1 MNRKIFGIL
10 VATML
15 ISAMGISIL
24 VPLLPV
30 YASNLG
36 ATGLELGIVFAGFGI
51 SHAIFLPIVGKFS
64 DRFGRKVFL
73 CTSLSCLVPISL
85 SYIWAQ
91 SALHL
96 IIIRCLQGIATTMHL
111 PVAQAYLGD
120 LTPAGEEGRWMGY
133 FSAFLLASLGLGPLF
148 GGLMADLLGMSAA
161 FMAMAALNLIGLIAT
176 IIWLPEVPRKTMTKK
191 ETLSI
196 AELRRSDILKG
207 TFTFR
212 LAVGFS
218 TGILLTFL
226 PVLASQRLGLSM
238 SLVGVL
244 LACRTPISL
253 MQTIT
258 GRLADRLNRRV
269 LVAIGSIFGLIFMA
283 LLPTSASFW
292 TLLVILSVS
301 AAGITLAMPAATALV
316 VEEGRTYGMGAAM
329 AIFMMAMTIG
339 QGVGPILL
347 GGVVDVLG
355 VEAAFY
361 YGGTI
366 PLIGIVLFVWF
377 TRNYTRGRTTQTL
390 APTEENF

>member
-1 MNRKIFGIL
+1 
-10 VATML
+10 
-15 ISAMGISIL
+15 
-24 VPLLPV
+24 
-30 YASNLG
+30 
-36 ATGLELGIVFAGFGI
+36 
-51 SHAIFLPIVGKFS
+51 
-64 DRFGRKVFL
+64 
-73 CTSLSCLVPISL
+73 
-85 SYIWAQ
+85 
-91 SALHL
+91 
-96 IIIRCLQGIATTMHL
+96 
-111 PVAQAYLGD
+111 
-120 LTPAGEEGRWMGY
+120 
-133 FSAFLLASLGLGPLF
+133 
-148 GGLMADLLGMSAA
+148 
-161 FMAMAALNLIGLIAT
+161 
-176 IIWLPEVPRKTMTKK
+176 MTKK

>member
-111 PVAQAYLGD
+111 PVAQAYMGD

-176 IIWLPEVPRKTMTKK
+176 IIWLPEVPRKTTAKK

-196 AELRRSDILKG
+196 AELRRSDVLKG
-207 TFTFR
+207 TFAFR
-212 LAVGFS
+212 LAIGFS
-218 TGILLTFL
+218 TGILMTFL
-226 PVLASQRLGLSM
+226 PVLANQRIGLSM
-238 SLVGVL
+238 TLVGVL
-244 LACRTPISL
+244 LASRTPISL

-283 LLPTSASFW
+283 LLPTGANFW
-292 TLLVILSVS
+292 TLLVILCVS

-316 VEEGRTYGMGAAM
+316 VEEGRTFGMGTAM
-329 AIFMMAMTIG
+329 AVFMMAMTIG
-339 QGVGPILL
+339 QGAGPILL

-366 PLIGIVLFVWF
+366 PIIGIVLFVWL

>member
-1 MNRKIFGIL
+1 MNRKVFGIL